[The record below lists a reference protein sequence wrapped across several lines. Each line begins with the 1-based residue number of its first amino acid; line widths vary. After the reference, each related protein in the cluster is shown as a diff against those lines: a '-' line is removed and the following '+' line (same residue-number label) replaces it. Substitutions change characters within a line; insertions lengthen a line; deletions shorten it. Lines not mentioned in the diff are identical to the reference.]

1 MTFPNLFK
9 REVADE
15 YSQTNFQ
22 RVSDFFAADALT
34 RCGFEFISC
43 VVPGAVTNA
52 PVVHRLGYAPKDVI
66 LMHNLNNAAV
76 TFNYGLFDATTIYVT
91 TNAATTLRMLV
102 GRYL

>member
-1 MTFPNLFK
+1 MRFPNLFK
-9 REVADE
+9 KEIPE
-15 YSQTNFQ
+15 EFTQTNFL
-22 RVSDFFAADALT
+22 RISDYFAGDTVT
-34 RCGFEFISC
+34 RCGFEFIAC

-66 LMHNLNNAAV
+66 LMHNFNNATV

-102 GRYL
+102 GRYE

>member
-1 MTFPNLFK
+1 MTFPTLFK
-9 REVADE
+9 KDIKEE
-15 YSQTNFQ
+15 FTQTNFV
-22 RVSDFFAADALT
+22 RLSDFFAADALT

-66 LMHNLNNAAV
+66 LMHNLTNATV
-76 TFNYGLFDATTIYVT
+76 TFNYGLFDDTNIYVT